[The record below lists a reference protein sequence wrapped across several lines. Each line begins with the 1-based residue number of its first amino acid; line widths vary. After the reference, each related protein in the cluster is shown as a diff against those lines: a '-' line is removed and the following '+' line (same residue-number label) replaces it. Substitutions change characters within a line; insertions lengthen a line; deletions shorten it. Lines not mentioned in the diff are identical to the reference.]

1 MLEVWQDARLYH
13 ALARG
18 MIVAGQLMW
27 IETMGGH
34 VAQAQ
39 GVVIVGS
46 SNWAADTSLK
56 GIVHDLTVLS
66 ATSVVLTNPP
76 PPPPPPQAALGQT
89 ALLAIAVN
97 IYNDPLLQ
105 IW

>member
-66 ATSVVLTNPP
+66 TTTSTSSCFRTNRTFSNCCQHLQRSAITDLVTMVVPM
-76 PPPPPPQAALGQT
+76 
-89 ALLAIAVN
+89 
-97 IYNDPLLQ
+97 
-105 IW
+105 